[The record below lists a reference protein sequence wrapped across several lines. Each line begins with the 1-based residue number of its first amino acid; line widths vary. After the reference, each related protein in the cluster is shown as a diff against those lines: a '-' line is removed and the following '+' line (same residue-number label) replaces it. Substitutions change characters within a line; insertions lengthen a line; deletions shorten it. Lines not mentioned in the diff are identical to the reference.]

1 MNIQS
6 CLPKCHMMDSSLPWN
21 NLNFVYL
28 CLEQFLEKMCYIW
41 NEVKCTLEVELL
53 FKEFFYLKIYQ
64 DNIFYILKFIYD
76 ISITKQFKNIKKN
89 YFF

>member
-1 MNIQS
+1 
-6 CLPKCHMMDSSLPWN
+6 
-21 NLNFVYL
+21 
-28 CLEQFLEKMCYIW
+28 MCYIW

-76 ISITKQFKNIKKN
+76 ISIPKQFKNIKKII
-89 YFF
+89 FFKFKFQMNNILKTIINTLNFQLHDWIW